1 MEDVLIAVAIGFAG
15 GGLGAMLGIG
25 GGAIFVP
32 GLVILIDTEQAT
44 AQGVSLIAI
53 VATAIVATAQHA
65 RKGNVDFRAATWIIP
80 SAITFGAGGAVVATQ
95 LDPDT
100 LRTIFGVLLLV
111 LASRLI
117 YSARPRRRSESG

>member
-1 MEDVLIAVAIGFAG
+1 M
-15 GGLGAMLGIG
+15 

-65 RKGNVDFRAATWIIP
+65 RKGNVNFRAAAWIIP
-80 SAITFGAGGAVVATQ
+80 SAIAFGAGGAVVATQ

-100 LRTIFGVLLLV
+100 LRTMCSGCCCWS
-111 LASRLI
+111 SR
-117 YSARPRRRSESG
+117 RG

>member
-1 MEDVLIAVAIGFAG
+1 VEDLLIAVAIGFVG

-32 GLVILIDTEQAT
+32 GLVILLGTEQAT

-65 RKGNVDFRAATWIIP
+65 RKGNVHFPTAAWIIP
-80 SAITFGAGGAVVATQ
+80 TAIVFGAGGAAVATQ
-95 LDPDT
+95 LSPGA
-100 LRTIFGVLLLV
+100 LRIVFGVLLLA
-111 LASRLI
+111 LSTRLM
-117 YSARPRRRSESG
+117 YTSLPRRRQA